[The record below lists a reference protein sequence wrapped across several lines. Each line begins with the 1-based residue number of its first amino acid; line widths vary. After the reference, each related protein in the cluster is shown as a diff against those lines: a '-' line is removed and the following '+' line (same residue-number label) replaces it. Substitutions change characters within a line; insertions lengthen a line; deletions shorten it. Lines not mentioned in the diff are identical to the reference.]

1 MRALILLA
9 LALGLS
15 ACQTAQPVNRP
26 CGVIDDSLADVRATT
41 AAGQGRINRHFER
54 GVAAKCWAR

>member
-1 MRALILLA
+1 MRAVIILC
-9 LALGLS
+9 LGLGLA

-26 CGVIDDSLADVRATT
+26 CGVIDDSLGDVRATT

-54 GVAAKCWAR
+54 GVAAKCWTR